1 MAQDVTFY
9 DKFFRIDDCQAMV
22 DTNVRQKR
30 LKELQAIHQEKLKEV
45 ENETMVLA
53 VDEEEKRL
61 MAEAERDRLSAELA
75 DLKAENYVLTQQN
88 ESYRSLAQ
96 DNAALSKAA
105 NSRFNTKNYPESPE
119 DVVNYFEATFGDK
132 IQFTD
137 DARRSLKSCKIDLSD
152 LWSALFSLSTV
163 MWDLYFTQ
171 GGEIYKDFKT
181 KTGIKATRG
190 EGTMTRADAKL
201 MRQFVTDY
209 NGESINIE
217 AHITYPEKE
226 QSIHFG
232 FSDNDRKIIIGSCGE
247 HKEIYS
253 TRKRK

>member
-1 MAQDVTFY
+1 MFLIKNPY
-9 DKFFRIDDCQAMV
+9 PKRIFARSILPLQS
-22 DTNVRQKR
+22 KR
-30 LKELQAIHQEKLKEV
+30 RVGISLPKRAKNILLPKGVLSLAGKPAKEKLP
-45 ENETMVLA
+45 
-53 VDEEEKRL
+53 
-61 MAEAERDRLSAELA
+61 
-75 DLKAENYVLTQQN
+75 YILTQQN

-96 DNAALSKAA
+96 DNAALSKAV
-105 NSRFNTKNYPESPE
+105 NSRFNTKNYPDSPE

-137 DARRSLKSCKIDLSD
+137 DARKSLKSCKMDLSD
-152 LWSALFSLSTV
+152 LWSALFALSTA

-171 GGEIYKDFKT
+171 GGDIYKEFKT
-181 KTGIKATRG
+181 RTGIKATRG

-217 AHITYPEKE
+217 AHITYAEKE